1 MRKQKLILIIS
12 TVLIILTASFTI
24 VLATDD
30 EQDIKAAGAK
40 IRIISENATNIYA
53 AGARVTIEGKAKQDI
68 WVAGALL
75 DIDIETAGDLH
86 AAGSRISVKGKV
98 AGKARLAGADL
109 KIDAE
114 IGEILNAAAASIE
127 ISENA
132 KLPANTSLAGALIEF
147 HGAAKDNLSL
157 YADEVV
163 FSGQASGTVTIEG
176 RNVQLDDTAR
186 IEGNLI
192 IRSSEEAV
200 ISPNAIVVGEFTQT
214 GLEDSEFFKEHDDKF
229 DGRGFFLIL
238 STSIFLLGLIL
249 VIFARSFVEQGIT
262 TLRAQPGRSILLGL
276 AVFFGIPLFVIA
288 SMFTILGIPIGVAT
302 LLLLPFLFILGFTTT
317 TLGVS
322 DWLLNRHNQPK
333 KTGQRLLLL
342 AAGVVLLVIIG
353 FIPFLGGLLLS
364 LALLFGL
371 GVIAVTIGHVLNG
384 KVLAAQM

>member
-86 AAGSRISVKGKV
+86 AAGSQISVKGKV

-147 HGAAKDNLSL
+147 HGATKDNLSL

-200 ISPNAIVVGEFTQT
+200 ISPNATVVGEFT
-214 GLEDSEFFKEHDDKF
+214 
-229 DGRGFFLIL
+229 
-238 STSIFLLGLIL
+238 
-249 VIFARSFVEQGIT
+249 
-262 TLRAQPGRSILLGL
+262 
-276 AVFFGIPLFVIA
+276 
-288 SMFTILGIPIGVAT
+288 
-302 LLLLPFLFILGFTTT
+302 
-317 TLGVS
+317 
-322 DWLLNRHNQPK
+322 
-333 KTGQRLLLL
+333 
-342 AAGVVLLVIIG
+342 
-353 FIPFLGGLLLS
+353 
-364 LALLFGL
+364 
-371 GVIAVTIGHVLNG
+371 
-384 KVLAAQM
+384 

>member
-1 MRKQKLILIIS
+1 MRRRKLILIIS

-24 VLATDD
+24 VLDTDD

-86 AAGSRISVKGKV
+86 AAGSRIIVKGKV

-163 FSGQASGTVTIEG
+163 FSGQASGAVTIEG
-176 RNVQLDDTAR
+176 RNVRLDDTAR

-192 IRSSEEAV
+192 IRSSEEAI
-200 ISPNAIVVGEFTQT
+200 ISPNAAVIGEVTQT
-214 GLEDSEFFKEHDDKF
+214 GLENSEVFKKHEDGPS
-229 DGRGFFLIL
+229 GRGFFLIL

-249 VIFARSFVEQGIT
+249 VVFTRSFVEQGIT

-276 AVFFGIPLFVIA
+276 AVLFGIPLFVIA
-288 SMFTILGIPIGVAT
+288 TMVTIIGIPIGVAT
-302 LLLLPFLFILGFTTT
+302 LLLLPFLFILGFTIT

-322 DWLLNRHNQPK
+322 DWLLNRSNKSK

-342 AAGVVLLVIIG
+342 AVGVVLLIIIG
-353 FIPFLGGLLLS
+353 FIPLIGSLLIF

-371 GVIAVTIGHVLNG
+371 GAAAVTIGQRLSN
-384 KVLAAQM
+384 KPIEAFS

>member
-1 MRKQKLILIIS
+1 M
-12 TVLIILTASFTI
+12 LIILTASFTI

-186 IEGNLI
+186 IKGNLI